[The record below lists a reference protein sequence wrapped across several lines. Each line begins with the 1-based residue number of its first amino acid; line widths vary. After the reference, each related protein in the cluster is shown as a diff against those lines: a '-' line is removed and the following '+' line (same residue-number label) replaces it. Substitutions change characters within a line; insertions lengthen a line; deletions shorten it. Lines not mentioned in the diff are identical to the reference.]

1 MGQENSGESKC
12 HGGWLR
18 SDGVGPC
25 QNTAGKR
32 IPGGGLESHFSK
44 TEPLVALGARA
55 ALSVSEG
62 IHESDT
68 ILLCLRNYD
77 DCFAVLDDCP
87 SLAGKTV
94 IQLTTAS
101 AGQAA
106 QMKEWA
112 EKKGARYLDGAII
125 AYPSGI
131 GTQGS
136 MLIMAGDEAAWVAS
150 EALIRVLGPA
160 SRYVGSDVAVPAA
173 LDFAIIFSS
182 VVSQLAVIQGFHLL
196 EDRDIS
202 ADTYAD
208 FITPLFGKG
217 VAEGL
222 AQATKENRAG

>member
-1 MGQENSGESKC
+1 M
-12 HGGWLR
+12 
-18 SDGVGPC
+18 
-25 QNTAGKR
+25 
-32 IPGGGLESHFSK
+32 
-44 TEPLVALGARA
+44 
-55 ALSVSEG
+55 
-62 IHESDT
+62 
-68 ILLCLRNYD
+68 
-77 DCFAVLDDCP
+77 LDDCP

-106 QMKEWA
+106 HMEEWA

-136 MLIMAGDEAAWVAS
+136 MLIMAGDEGWIAS
-150 EALIRVLGPA
+150 ETLIQVLGP
-160 SRYVGSDVAVPAA
+160 PADTLA
-173 LDFAIIFSS
+173 AMSPFRRAGLCHHFSS

-208 FITPLFGKG
+208 F
-217 VAEGL
+217 
-222 AQATKENRAG
+222 